1 MNQSLFKLL
10 IKTVRWDNMGL
21 YSSFIGRKF
30 KHIAGK
36 KYEDI
41 MRHYREFL
49 LTEEEKQ
56 IPEINSILM
65 PLDRYVKNVP
75 TEVYETISAYEAN
88 ILLVYILDSQI
99 FELVRQTLS
108 PEASEE
114 FKRREEMIGE
124 ELLNTVAK
132 KLESYGL
139 KVQRRLFFGN
149 KSDDVIRMAENYD
162 LLAISRNYGSE
173 ITKTSPISPLVLRI
187 VQHLNIPVIIY

>member
-1 MNQSLFKLL
+1 
-10 IKTVRWDNMGL
+10 MGL

-41 MRHYREFL
+41 IKHYREFL
-49 LTEEEKQ
+49 LTEEERK
-56 IPEINSILM
+56 IPEIHSILM
-65 PLDRYVKNVP
+65 PLDRYVKNIP
-75 TEVYETISAYEAN
+75 TELYETISAYEAR
-88 ILLVYILDSQI
+88 ILLVYILDSQV

-114 FKRREEMIGE
+114 FRRREEIMGE
-124 ELLNTVAK
+124 ELLNNVAK

-139 KVQRRLFFGN
+139 KIQRRIFFGN

-162 LLAISRNYGSE
+162 MLAISRNYGAE
-173 ITKTSPISPLVLRI
+173 ITKTSPLSPLVLKI
-187 VQHLNIPVIIY
+187 IQHLEIPVIVY

>member
-1 MNQSLFKLL
+1 
-10 IKTVRWDNMGL
+10 MGL

-49 LTEEEKQ
+49 LTEEERQ

-187 VQHLNIPVIIY
+187 VQHLNIPVIVY

>member
-1 MNQSLFKLL
+1 
-10 IKTVRWDNMGL
+10 MGL

-49 LTEEEKQ
+49 LTEEERQ
-56 IPEINSILM
+56 IPEIHSILM

-75 TEVYETISAYEAN
+75 AEVYETISAYEAEV
-88 ILLVYILDSQI
+88 LLVYILDSQV

-124 ELLNTVAK
+124 ELLNNVAK

-139 KVQRRLFFGN
+139 KVQRRMFFGN

-162 LLAISRNYGSE
+162 MLAISKNYGSE
-173 ITKTSPISPLVLRI
+173 ITKTSPLSPLVLKI
-187 VQHLNIPVIIY
+187 IQHLEIPVIVY